1 VTLKE
6 LFDDPTFMDL
16 VEFRDEWLEL
26 GLKVEVF
33 TNLKLIEL
41 RQTFKIDDFMYGGL
55 ANFMMSG
62 LTDIADEH
70 VRRILLTPTTKGGDT
85 SISRMREF
93 YKAHGFIEVTDKNK
107 ELIGMRREPL
117 GALLELDLTL

>member
-16 VEFRDEWLEL
+16 VEFRDQWADL

-41 RQTFKIDDFMYGGL
+41 RQTFTIDDFMYGGL
-55 ANFMMSG
+55 ANFMMTG
-62 LTDIADEH
+62 LTDIADRYARKIA
-70 VRRILLTPTTKGGDT
+70 VTSPVKAGDT
-85 SISRMREF
+85 SISRMKDF
-93 YKAHGFIEVTDKNK
+93 YKPHGFIEITDKNK
-107 ELIGMRREPL
+107 MLIGMVREPL
-117 GALLELDLTL
+117 GATLELDFTL